1 MVRILVMNQ
10 RSVWRRALGS
20 SAFAYSLLACSSV
33 PSNVK
38 EDDRGAG
45 GATGTGG
52 TANTGGLASTG
63 GESSP
68 DLEVLEPGSDPP
80 RLEPDEACGI
90 GTAEA
95 TLRPV
100 NMMIMFDR
108 STSMVGER
116 TIDPATGL
124 NRWETATSALKN
136 FLSHPQTEGLGV
148 ALRFFPHDL
157 PVEGCASQ
165 ICDIAACAT
174 PLVELGR
181 LTAETAPL
189 DDHETKLFE
198 AIDEALPLVVPRM
211 DGRTPTGAAL
221 EGAVEW
227 ALNHQAKNP
236 DERTAIMIVT
246 DGEPDGCEERVFYL
260 MQHVA
265 RALEAGIGTYFIGIA
280 DPTGGGLNRAAMDYL
295 ASAGGTERA
304 YYITDGPSATTNL
317 LETLEAVRGRTI
329 ECEFPLPEA
338 TSAGDVVDPA
348 LVNVTYLPASGPEM
362 NFTKVAQAE
371 DCEESPSWFYDDEAQ
386 PARLH
391 LCPKACDLVSA
402 DNEARFRIL
411 VGCASELK

>member
-1 MVRILVMNQ
+1 MNQ

-45 GATGTGG
+45 GATGMGG
-52 TANTGGLASTG
+52 TVNTGGGVSTG

-68 DLEVLEPGSDPP
+68 SLEVPDPGADPP
-80 RLEPDEACGI
+80 ELDPEAACGI

-108 STSMVGER
+108 STSMVSER

-157 PVEGCASQ
+157 PAVGCASQ
-165 ICDIAACAT
+165 VCDIAACAT
-174 PLVELGR
+174 PLVELDR
-181 LTAETAPL
+181 LTAEVAPL

-198 AIDEALPLVVPRM
+198 AIDEALPIVVPRM

-280 DPTGGGLNRAAMDYL
+280 DPTGKGLNRAAMDYL

-304 YYITDGPSATTNL
+304 YYITDGPSATRDL

-329 ECEFPLPEA
+329 ECEFPFPEA
-338 TSAGDVVDPA
+338 TSAGEVVDPA
-348 LVNVTYLPASGPEM
+348 LVNVTYLPASGSEV

-371 DCEESPSWFYDDEAQ
+371 DCEDSPSWFYDDPAQ

-402 DNEARFRIL
+402 DSGARFRIL
-411 VGCASELK
+411 AGCVSQLK